1 MCGICGIIDKF
12 GALATEQRIRAMND
26 LAAHR
31 GPDGEGIRIRPG
43 IAMGHRRLA
52 ILDLNPRG
60 AQPMSWNG
68 RYWIVYNGEV
78 YNYREIRLDLEK
90 LGYQF
95 QTTTD
100 TEVILAAYS
109 EWGPAC
115 LSRFNGMWAFAIHDE
130 LEQTVFLARDR
141 FGVKPLHLVETERE
155 IGFASEIR
163 QLLPMLPRV
172 RANKAIVTEWLL
184 TSFEGH
190 RAETMFQG
198 VNKLPAGHW
207 MRISLRDNA
216 RETRRWYELKVNNSY
231 DGVPIAQGARQFRE
245 LLTDSIKLRMRSDV
259 RVGTCL
265 SGGLDSS
272 ATSTIA
278 SEIYRA
284 ETGARFIGV
293 HARSIESKQD
303 ESAFANLVANNADID
318 ITTVTPSTEDF
329 RQTIDAVVR
338 TQEEP
343 FGSPSMFMG
352 WHVFQEARARGCPVM
367 LNGQGGDEVLLGYER
382 YFASYLYGQSPV
394 KKIWMALRQARNSR
408 LSLLTVLKYGEYFSR
423 PALRIRHLVDRTF
436 LTRES
441 VNASSTEFVYRAAE
455 AFRTVSEMQ
464 RFEIEF
470 ALPHLLRYEDRN
482 SMAHSI
488 ETRLPFLDFRVVE
501 AGVSM
506 PREYKLHDG
515 WTKYVLRRSM
525 DDVLPSA
532 VTWRRDKVGFEA
544 PAATWLRSI
553 RSQMQDE
560 LRGSQILAAI
570 TDHRRLL
577 DDFASASLT
586 QQWAYF
592 NLAVWERIFCVS
604 WD

>member
-12 GALATEQRIRAMND
+12 GGLVTEQRIRKMND

-43 IAMGHRRLA
+43 IALGHRRLA

-78 YNYREIRLDLEK
+78 YNYKEVRQELAK
-90 LGYQF
+90 LGHQF
-95 QTTTD
+95 RTTTD

-109 EWGPAC
+109 EWGTAC

-141 FGVKPLHLVETERE
+141 FGVKPLYLVETERE

-163 QLLPMLPRV
+163 QLLPMLPKV
-172 RANKAIVTEWLL
+172 RANKALIAEWLL
-184 TSFEGH
+184 TSFSGH
-190 RAETMFQG
+190 RPETMFEG
-198 VNKLPAGHW
+198 VQSLPAGHW
-207 MRISLRDNA
+207 MKLSLRDGA
-216 RETRRWYELKVNNSY
+216 REGRCWYALKANDSY
-231 DGVPIAQGARQFRE
+231 NGVPIAEGTKRFRDLFIE
-245 LLTDSIKLRMRSDV
+245 AIRLRMRSDV

-272 ATSTIA
+272 ATSAIA
-278 SEIYRA
+278 SEIFRA
-284 ETGARFIGV
+284 ETGDRFLGV
-293 HARSIESKQD
+293 HARASESKVD
-303 ESAFANLVANNADID
+303 ESGFAKTVAAHANID
-318 ITTVTPSTEDF
+318 LTIVSPSVADF
-329 RQTIDAVVR
+329 RQTIDTVVR

-343 FGSPSMFMG
+343 FGSPSQFMG
-352 WHVFQEARARGCPVM
+352 WHVFQEARSRGCPVM

-382 YFASYLYGQSPV
+382 YFASYLRGLSPL
-394 KKIWMALRQARNSR
+394 KKLWMASRQARNSR

-423 PALRIRHLVDRTF
+423 PALRRRHLVNRTF
-436 LTRES
+436 LTPEC
-441 VNASSTEFVYRAAE
+441 VDATNTEFLYLSAE
-455 AFRTVSEMQ
+455 AFRSVSEMQ
-464 RFEIEF
+464 RFEIQY

-506 PREYKLHDG
+506 PPNYKLRDG
-515 WTKYVLRRSM
+515 WTKYILRRAM
-525 DDVLPSA
+525 DDVLPSE
-532 VTWRRDKVGFEA
+532 VTWRRSKVGFEA
-544 PAATWLRSI
+544 PDATWLGSI
-553 RSQMQDE
+553 RAQMRDE
-560 LRGSQILAAI
+560 LRGSRILAAI
-570 TDHRRLL
+570 TDHKRLV
-577 DDFASASLT
+577 DDFESASLT

-592 NLAVWERIFCVS
+592 NLAVWERIFEVS

>member
-1 MCGICGIIDKF
+1 
-12 GALATEQRIRAMND
+12 
-26 LAAHR
+26 
-31 GPDGEGIRIRPG
+31 
-43 IAMGHRRLA
+43 
-52 ILDLNPRG
+52 
-60 AQPMSWNG
+60 
-68 RYWIVYNGEV
+68 
-78 YNYREIRLDLEK
+78 
-90 LGYQF
+90 
-95 QTTTD
+95 
-100 TEVILAAYS
+100 
-109 EWGPAC
+109 
-115 LSRFNGMWAFAIHDE
+115 
-130 LEQTVFLARDR
+130 
-141 FGVKPLHLVETERE
+141 
-155 IGFASEIR
+155 
-163 QLLPMLPRV
+163 
-172 RANKAIVTEWLL
+172 
-184 TSFEGH
+184 
-190 RAETMFQG
+190 
-198 VNKLPAGHW
+198 
-207 MRISLRDNA
+207 
-216 RETRRWYELKVNNSY
+216 
-231 DGVPIAQGARQFRE
+231 
-245 LLTDSIKLRMRSDV
+245 
-259 RVGTCL
+259 
-265 SGGLDSS
+265 
-272 ATSTIA
+272 
-278 SEIYRA
+278 
-284 ETGARFIGV
+284 
-293 HARSIESKQD
+293 
-303 ESAFANLVANNADID
+303 
-318 ITTVTPSTEDF
+318 
-329 RQTIDAVVR
+329 
-338 TQEEP
+338 
-343 FGSPSMFMG
+343 
-352 WHVFQEARARGCPVM
+352 
-367 LNGQGGDEVLLGYER
+367 
-382 YFASYLYGQSPV
+382 
-394 KKIWMALRQARNSR
+394 MALRQARNSR

>member
-12 GALATEQRIRAMND
+12 GGLTTEQRIRSMNN
-26 LAAHR
+26 LVAHR
-31 GPDGEGIRIRPG
+31 GPDGEGFRIRPG
-43 IAMGHRRLA
+43 IALGHRRLA

-78 YNYREIRLDLEK
+78 YNYREVRSELES
-90 LGYQF
+90 LGHRF

-109 EWGPAC
+109 VWGPAC

-141 FGVKPLHLVETERE
+141 FGVKPLYLVETDQE

-163 QLLPMLPRV
+163 QLLPMLPKI

-190 RAETMFQG
+190 RSETMFDG
-198 VNKLPAGHW
+198 VQNLPAAHW
-207 MRISLRDNA
+207 MKISIRDGA
-216 RETRRWYELKVNNSY
+216 RETRCWYTLKPNDSY
-231 DGVPIAQGARQFRE
+231 SGVPIAEGATRFRE
-245 LLTDSIKLRMRSDV
+245 LFTSAINLRLRSDV

-278 SEIYRA
+278 SAMYRA
-284 ETGARFIGV
+284 ETGAQFVGV
-293 HARSIESKQD
+293 HARSSETKID
-303 ESAFANLVANNADID
+303 ESAFAKLVAAHADID
-318 ITTVTPSTEDF
+318 MTIVTPSTKDF

-382 YFASYLYGQSPV
+382 YFASYLNGLSPI
-394 KKIWMALRQARNSR
+394 KKLWTALQQARNSR

-423 PALRIRHLVDRTF
+423 PALRMRHLVNRTF
-436 LTRES
+436 LTRAWVE
-441 VNASSTEFVYRAAE
+441 ASNTEFVYRSAE
-455 AFRTVSEMQ
+455 AFRSVPEMQ
-464 RFEIEF
+464 RFEIQY

-501 AGVSM
+501 AGISM
-506 PREYKLHDG
+506 PPDYKLRDG
-515 WTKYVLRRSM
+515 WTKYVLRRAM
-525 DDVLPSA
+525 DDLLPPS
-532 VTWRRDKVGFEA
+532 VTWRRDKIGFEA
-544 PAATWLRSI
+544 PDATWLGSI
-553 RSQMQDE
+553 RSQMQE
-560 LRGSQILAAI
+560 EIRGSRILAEI
-570 TDHRRLL
+570 TDHRRLV
-577 DDFASASLT
+577 DDLASASLT

-592 NLAVWERIFCVS
+592 NLAVWERVFGVS